1 MDINEYI
8 STRLDPQIKWYD
20 EKSVHAQKRYKQ
32 FQVVEIIPAAFIPLL
47 SGYTSLCDLIPIII
61 GILGA
66 IIVIIE
72 SVTKLYKYHEN
83 WIQYRSTCEMLLYQK
98 HLYLTRSFPYNP
110 NDETVDNI
118 FIKNVEEIMSAEN
131 RHWKSINTA
140 EKGNSKQDAN

>member
-1 MDINEYI
+1 MNINEYI
-8 STRLDPQIKWYD
+8 STRLDPQIEWYD

-32 FQVVEIIPAAFIPLL
+32 FQVVEIILAAFIPLL

-98 HLYLTRSFPYNP
+98 QLYLTRSFPYNP

>member
-8 STRLDPQIKWYD
+8 STRLDPQIEWYD

-32 FQVVEIIPAAFIPLL
+32 FQVVEIILAAFIPLL

-83 WIQYRSTCEMLLYQK
+83 WIQYRSPCKIFHYQN
-98 HLYLTRSFPYNP
+98 HLFLTLSFPKIP
-110 NDETVDNI
+110 KAETVENI

>member
-8 STRLDPQIKWYD
+8 STRLDPQIEWYD
-20 EKSVHAQKRYKQ
+20 KKSVHAQKRYKQ
-32 FQVVEIIPAAFIPLL
+32 FQVVEIILAAFIPLL

-83 WIQYRSTCEMLLYQK
+83 WIRIPF
-98 HLYLTRSFPYNP
+98 HLRNVTLSKAFVLDTFFPLQ
-110 NDETVDNI
+110 
-118 FIKNVEEIMSAEN
+118 S
-131 RHWKSINTA
+131 
-140 EKGNSKQDAN
+140 Q

>member
-8 STRLDPQIKWYD
+8 STRLDPQIEWYD
-20 EKSVHAQKRYKQ
+20 KKSVEAQRRYKQ
-32 FQVVEIIPAAFIPLL
+32 FQVAEIILAAFIPLL
-47 SGYTSLCDLIPIII
+47 SGYTSSCNLIPIII
-61 GILGA
+61 GFLGA

-72 SVTKLYKYHEN
+72 SITKLYKYHEN

-98 HLYLTRSFPYNP
+98 HLYLTQSFPYNP
-110 NDETVDNI
+110 NDEIIDNI

-140 EKGNSKQDAN
+140 EKGNSTQDAT

>member
-32 FQVVEIIPAAFIPLL
+32 FQVVEIILAAFIPLL

-98 HLYLTRSFPYNP
+98 QLYLTRSFPYNP

-118 FIKNVEEIMSAEN
+118 FIKNMEEIMSAEN

>member
-8 STRLDPQIKWYD
+8 STRLDPQIEWYD
-20 EKSVHAQKRYKQ
+20 KKSVHAQKRYKQ
-32 FQVVEIIPAAFIPLL
+32 FQVVEIILAAFIPLL

-118 FIKNVEEIMSAEN
+118 FIKCGRDHV
-131 RHWKSINTA
+131 RRKPPL
-140 EKGNSKQDAN
+140 EKHQHCRKR

>member
-8 STRLDPQIKWYD
+8 STRLDPQIEWYD
-20 EKSVHAQKRYKQ
+20 KKSVHAQRRYKQ
-32 FQVVEIIPAAFIPLL
+32 FQVAEIILAAFIPLL

-61 GILGA
+61 GFLDA

-72 SVTKLYKYHEN
+72 SITKLYRYHEN

-98 HLYLTRSFPYNP
+98 HLYLTQSFPYNP
-110 NDETVDNI
+110 NNETVDNI

-140 EKGNSKQDAN
+140 EKGNSKQDAT

>member
-8 STRLDPQIKWYD
+8 STRLDPQIEWYD
-20 EKSVHAQKRYKQ
+20 KNSVEAQRRYKQ
-32 FQVVEIIPAAFIPLL
+32 FQVAEIILAAFIPLL
-47 SGYTSLCDLIPIII
+47 SGYTSSCNLIPIII
-61 GILGA
+61 GFLGA

-72 SVTKLYKYHEN
+72 SITKLYKYHEN

-98 HLYLTRSFPYNP
+98 HLYLTQSFPYNP
-110 NDETVDNI
+110 NDETIDNI

-140 EKGNSKQDAN
+140 EKGNSPQDAT

>member
-32 FQVVEIIPAAFIPLL
+32 FQVVEIILAAFIPLL

-98 HLYLTRSFPYNP
+98 HLYLTRSFPYKP
-110 NDETVDNI
+110 NDEAVDNI
-118 FIKNVEEIMSAEN
+118 FIKNMEEIMSAEN

>member
-32 FQVVEIIPAAFIPLL
+32 FQVVEIILAAFIPLL

-98 HLYLTRSFPYNP
+98 HWYLTRSFPYNP